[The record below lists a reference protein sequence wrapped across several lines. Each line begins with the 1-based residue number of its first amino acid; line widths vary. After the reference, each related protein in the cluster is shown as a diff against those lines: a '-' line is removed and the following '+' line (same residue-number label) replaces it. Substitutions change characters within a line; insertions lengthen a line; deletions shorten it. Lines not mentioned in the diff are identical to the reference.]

1 MHRVFN
7 CGIGMVIVL
16 SAQQAPIAIEEL
28 RKLGEQVYELGTIV
42 SRPAGEHQ
50 TIVV

>member
-1 MHRVFN
+1 M
-7 CGIGMVIVL
+7 GVIVL